1 MIDEDGVRRREVNVA
16 GRSPGGHYS
25 AAVIAGDLVFLA
37 GQTPRDAD
45 RKVIGETIEEQTQA
59 TLDNLEG
66 ALSAAGGSL
75 KDLVK
80 VTVYLTDL
88 GLFSRFNAVYASRLD
103 GAQPARTTVG
113 CGLQGVMVEID
124 GIAHIGG
131 RHADLQ
137 QDRGLTAWPFRT
149 PLGT

>member
-1 MIDEDGVRRREVNVA
+1 MNEIFTRRRELNVA
-16 GRSPGGHYS
+16 GRAPGGHYS
-25 AAVIAGDLVFLA
+25 AAVIAGGLVFLA
-37 GQTPRDAD
+37 GQTPRDEN

-59 TLDNLEG
+59 TLDNLEC

-88 GLFSRFNAVYASRLD
+88 SMFPRFNAVYASRFCE
-103 GAQPARTTVG
+103 AKPARATVE

-124 GIAHIGG
+124 GIAHISAQ
-131 RHADLQ
+131 HAAVEEDKNLP
-137 QDRGLTAWPFRT
+137 GWPFKS
-149 PLGT
+149 PFGT